1 MKKGVKKS
9 VWTPGFEPD
18 LKKKILISSNIG
30 IKLSFK
36 IKFALPDE
44 P

>member
-18 LKKKILISSNIG
+18 LKKINPHF
-30 IKLSFK
+30 IKYRY
-36 IKFALPDE
+36 
-44 P
+44 